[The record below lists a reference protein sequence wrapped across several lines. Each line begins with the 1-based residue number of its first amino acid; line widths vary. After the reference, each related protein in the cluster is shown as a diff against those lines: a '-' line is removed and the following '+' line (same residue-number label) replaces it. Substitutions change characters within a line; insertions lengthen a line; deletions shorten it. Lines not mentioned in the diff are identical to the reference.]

1 MNSMTGYGHI
11 STQSGG
17 YDLVLEIRSV
27 NYRFLEI
34 SVKLPRSYGY
44 LEDKIKERF
53 QGKISRGKIEVSMTL
68 RRIEGKEQ
76 TVQIQHETVVAYMR
90 TLLEENQRLALELK
104 GGVSECAFLQQ
115 DLGLSML
122 LHLPD
127 VFRVQAVE
135 EDETQIWETVSP
147 ALDEAIDSFLMIREI
162 EGVYL
167 KLNIASHLDALEQMV
182 KQVEQLVPSSVQLYY
197 DKIYAKLQELLAEQT
212 IDVSRLVTEAVIVAE
227 KTAVDEE
234 FVRLH
239 SHITQFRA
247 LLESEKPMG
256 RKMDFLIQEM
266 NREVNTTG
274 SKS

>member
-1 MNSMTGYGHI
+1 
-11 STQSGG
+11 
-17 YDLVLEIRSV
+17 
-27 NYRFLEI
+27 
-34 SVKLPRSYGY
+34 
-44 LEDKIKERF
+44 
-53 QGKISRGKIEVSMTL
+53 
-68 RRIEGKEQ
+68 
-76 TVQIQHETVVAYMR
+76 
-90 TLLEENQRLALELK
+90 
-104 GGVSECAFLQQ
+104 
-115 DLGLSML
+115 ML

-135 EDETQIWETVSP
+135 EDETQIWETVSS
-147 ALDEAIDSFLMIREI
+147 ALDEAIDSFLMMRET

-212 IDVSRLVTEAVIVAE
+212 IDVSRLVTEAIIVAE

-234 FVRLH
+234 LVRLH

>member
-147 ALDEAIDSFLMIREI
+147 ALDEAIDSFLMMREI

>member
-1 MNSMTGYGHI
+1 MNSMTGYGRI

-147 ALDEAIDSFLMIREI
+147 ALDEAINSFLMMRET

-247 LLESEKPMG
+247 LLESEKT
-256 RKMDFLIQEM
+256 
-266 NREVNTTG
+266 NG
-274 SKS
+274 S

>member
-1 MNSMTGYGHI
+1 MNSMTGYGRI

-147 ALDEAIDSFLMIREI
+147 ALDEAINSFLMMRET